1 MVVKHYRAFAF
12 LLVLVLLAACQPLPE
27 ENPTPTPIPTPASS
41 SKPVYEVKRGSI
53 VDQLKMLGRVAA
65 VQEQQLYFKVG
76 GRVKSVDVQ
85 LNQKVSQGTILAQL
99 ETGQLETQIKQ
110 AQISLDVAN
119 LRLQQAQSKDKGVD
133 LLQSQSQV
141 NTAEAALETAQA
153 NLQKLQNGASDAD
166 IQAAQ
171 SNVNSAKVA
180 LQNAQAKLTQAKAA
194 AGTAVSSNPDIK
206 SAETAVAAQQ
216 AKVEQLQADLAK
228 LQAGRSAEELTIAK
242 ANVEKAKANLQQKQA
257 DYDKIASRPD
267 AGASPQAAALQQATI
282 DYNVA
287 QAQLDQLLKSD
298 PAAVAAAQQNLDV
311 AKSQLASLQAKLDQ
325 LKAQAP
331 TQAANDVSAQE
342 SAVAAAQ
349 ANLDSAQ
356 AKLQQLTRGPSSA
369 DLATAN
375 AAVAT
380 AQANLEVAKAN
391 YKQKTESA
399 SSTDFDA
406 LILAKGVESAKVQL
420 DYLQQ
425 SMEDQ
430 TIRAPFDGIVTQI
443 ASTGGGKPGDQVQA
457 FAVIFT
463 MANPQ
468 NIEVA
473 VDMNE
478 SDVAKVGLGMQ
489 ATLNSD
495 RLPGKV
501 LTGKV
506 RALPGD
512 IVRPPN
518 SRPQIRIAF
527 DQVPN
532 LEIGGIINVTIIAQ
546 KKDNVLLVPNST
558 IRSFAGRRYVQVVD
572 SSGRKRE
579 VDVEVGIQGAT
590 DTEIVQGLKEGDK
603 VLGQ

>member
-1 MVVKHYRAFAF
+1 MAVKHCRAFAF

-53 VDQLKMLGRVAA
+53 VDQLKLLGRVAA

-76 GRVKSVDVQ
+76 GRVKTVNVQ
-85 LNQKVSQGTILAQL
+85 LNQKVTAGTVLAQL

-110 AQISLDVAN
+110 AQISLDIAN
-119 LRLQQAQSKDKGVD
+119 LRLQQAKSKEQGVD
-133 LLQSQSQV
+133 LLQSEAEV
-141 NTAEAALETAQA
+141 RTAEAALETAQA
-153 NLQKLQNGASDAD
+153 NLQKLQSATGDTD
-166 IQAAQ
+166 IQTAEA
-171 SNVNSAKVA
+171 NVNSAKAA
-180 LQNAQAKLTQAKAA
+180 LQDAQAKLNQAKTAA
-194 AGTAVSSNPDIK
+194 DSNADSVKTAEAAVATAQTNLDSANAKLEQAKRNSSNPD
-206 SAETAVAAQQ
+206 
-216 AKVEQLQADLAK
+216 L
-228 LQAGRSAEELTIAK
+228 
-242 ANVEKAKANLQQKQA
+242 
-257 DYDKIASRPD
+257 
-267 AGASPQAAALQQATI
+267 AAA
-282 DYNVA
+282 
-287 QAQLDQLLKSD
+287 
-298 PAAVAAAQQNLDV
+298 
-311 AKSQLASLQAKLDQ
+311 
-325 LKAQAP
+325 
-331 TQAANDVSAQE
+331 
-342 SAVAAAQ
+342 
-349 ANLDSAQ
+349 
-356 AKLQQLTRGPSSA
+356 R
-369 DLATAN
+369 

-380 AQANLEVAKAN
+380 AQANLEVAKNN
-391 YKQKTESA
+391 YQEKIAKA
-399 SSTDFDA
+399 SPSDFDA
-406 LILAKGVESAKVQL
+406 LILAKNAESAQVQL
-420 DYLQQ
+420 DYLKA

-443 ASTGGGKPGDQVQA
+443 SSTAGGKPGDQVQA

-478 SDVAKVGLGMQ
+478 SDVAKIGLGM
-489 ATLNSD
+489 AVTMSSD
-495 RLPGKV
+495 RMPGKT

-518 SRPQIRIAF
+518 SRPQIRISF

-532 LEIGGIINVTIIAQ
+532 LDIGGLINVTITAQ